1 MVFYIKW
8 GEIMKKDK
16 MYGFA
21 EYVLTDDKLKRLM
34 KAKDFKEYISLKAYG
49 GEMDFDLADK
59 VAIAI
64 KKWAH
69 KMGATHYTH
78 WFFPLT
84 NKYAEKQTSF
94 LDYGPNGE
102 YISEFNGKSLIKGE
116 TDASSFPSGGERV
129 TFEARG
135 YTVWDYTSP
144 VFIKTDDVGNKVV
157 YIPTAFCTYT
167 GIALDEKTPL
177 LRATDYLNIEATK
190 LLNRLGYTDVKR
202 VICNVG
208 CEQEYFLIDKDK
220 FNERKDLKFVGRTLL
235 GADPLKNQETSYHYL
250 GQLHPRVSAYM
261 HDLDKELWRLGIMA
275 KIQHNE
281 VAPAQHE
288 VVPVYSQVNI
298 AADQNSL
305 MMDIMDKVADKH
317 GFKVIFHEKPFKGVN
332 GSGKHNN
339 WSLSTDTGLNLMD
352 SGRVRQDVFMLL
364 FTSVI
369 SAIDK
374 HYDMLKVSTAS
385 IENDLRLGGHEAP
398 PSIISVFVG
407 EDMVE
412 IMDNYLKE
420 HKYTKKKKS
429 VLDFKTTKLAKLYKD
444 NCDRNRTSPFAYTG
458 NKFEFRMVGSSQ
470 SVALPNTILATIV
483 AEELKAINDK
493 LDSVENTEDIVS
505 SIIADNIANH
515 SRIIFNGNSYDDAW
529 KLEAKARGI
538 VDYNNSV
545 DCYAR
550 WIDKS
555 NIKLFED
562 AKIMTEAEMRVRY
575 DTYMTAYIENAILE
589 AKTILDM
596 CVVDALPSVY
606 KHLEKLLVIA
616 DELEDIDVESGLFV
630 NEIKD
635 IVKKYKDIKKRLKVL
650 ETSINTALDEKD
662 LLKKATYIKDTLI
675 KNVEDVRCAYDEIEK
690 IIPSELK
697 PFPNYNDMLF

>member
-1 MVFYIKW
+1 
-8 GEIMKKDK
+8 

-21 EYVLTDDKLKRLM
+21 EAVLTDDKLKRLM
-34 KAKDFKEYISLKAYG
+34 KRKDYNEFVTLKSYG
-49 GEMDFDLADK
+49 GDMDFDLADK
-59 VAIAI
+59 VAVAI
-64 KKWAH
+64 KKWATTN
-69 KMGATHYTH
+69 GATHYTH

-102 YISEFNGKSLIKGE
+102 YISKFNGKSLIKGE

-144 VFIKTDDVGNKVV
+144 AFIKTDDVGNKVL

-167 GIALDEKTPL
+167 GVALDEKTPL
-177 LRATDYLNIEATK
+177 LRATDYLSREATK
-190 LLNRLGYTDVKR
+190 LLNKLGYTDVNR
-202 VICNVG
+202 VITNVG

-220 FNERKDLKFVGRTLL
+220 FEERKDLKFVGRTVL
-235 GADPLKNQETSYHYL
+235 GTDPLKTQETSHHYL
-250 GQLHPRVSAYM
+250 GQLHPRVSAFM

-305 MMDIMDKVADKH
+305 MMDIMDKVASRH
-317 GFKVIFHEKPFKGVN
+317 GFKVLFHEKPFKGVN

-352 SGRVRQDVFMLL
+352 SGKVRQDVFMLL
-364 FTSVI
+364 FTSII

-374 HYDMLKVSTAS
+374 HYDLLKLSTATF
-385 IENDLRLGGHEAP
+385 ENDLRLGGNEAP

-407 EDMVE
+407 EDMIE

-470 SVALPNTILATIV
+470 SVALPNTILATIL
-483 AEELKAINDK
+483 ADELREINEMLAKETNID
-493 LDSVENTEDIVS
+493 DTVS
-505 SIIADNIANH
+505 KVIADNIANH

-529 KLEAKARGI
+529 KKEAVARGL

-550 WIDKS
+550 WIDKE
-555 NIKLFED
+555 NIKLFENS
-562 AKIMTEAEMRVRY
+562 AVMSESEMKVRY
-575 DTYMTAYIENAILE
+575 DTYMSAYIDTAILE
-589 AKTILDM
+589 AKTIFNM
-596 CVVDALPSVY
+596 CTVDVLPSIQ
-606 KHLEKLLVIA
+606 KHIARLVSVTE
-616 DELEDIDVESGLFV
+616 ELEDFDIENKVFV
-630 NEIKD
+630 KEIED
-635 IVKKYKDIKKRLKVL
+635 IVKKYSNLKTKLISLEKDILAISKEKTLPDRAIFARDVLNKKV
-650 ETSINTALDEKD
+650 ETVRDIYDSIEAML
-662 LLKKATYIKDTLI
+662 
-675 KNVEDVRCAYDEIEK
+675 
-690 IIPSELK
+690 PSEYK
-697 PFPNYNDMLF
+697 SFPHYNDMLF

>member
-1 MVFYIKW
+1 
-8 GEIMKKDK
+8 

-21 EYVLTDDKLKRLM
+21 ESVLTDDKLKKLM
-34 KAKDFKEYISLKAYG
+34 KGKDFKEYMTLKSFG

-64 KKWAH
+64 KKWALSN
-69 KMGATHYTH
+69 GATHYTH

-94 LDYGPNGE
+94 LDYGPHGE

-177 LRATDYLNIEATK
+177 LRATDYLNVEATK
-190 LLNRLGYTDVKR
+190 LLNRLGFDDVKR

-220 FNERKDLKFVGRTLL
+220 FEARKDLKFVGRTLL

-317 GFKVIFHEKPFKGVN
+317 GFKVLFHEKPFKGVN

-352 SGRVRQDVFMLL
+352 SGKVRQDIFMLL
-364 FTSVI
+364 FTSII

-374 HYDMLKVSTAS
+374 HYDMLKVSTAT

-407 EDMVE
+407 EDMIE

-483 AEELKAINDK
+483 AEELKEINNK
-493 LDSVENTEDIVS
+493 LDNATNTDDVVS
-505 SIIADNIANH
+505 SIIAENIANH
-515 SRIIFNGNSYDDAW
+515 SRIIFNGNSYDDVW
-529 KLEAKARGI
+529 KAEAAARGL

-562 AKIMTEAEMRVRY
+562 SGVMSESEMRVRY
-575 DTYMTAYIENAILE
+575 DTYMNAYIEDAILE

-596 CVVDALPSVY
+596 CTVEVLPSIY
-606 KHLEKLLVIA
+606 KHLSSLLAVVE
-616 DELEDIDVESGLFV
+616 ELEDIDVESAIFV
-630 NEIKD
+630 NEVED
-635 IVKKYKDIKKRLKVL
+635 IVKKYRNLKKKLKLLEDSIESVLKGKD
-650 ETSINTALDEKD
+650 ALS
-662 LLKKATYIKDTLI
+662 KATYIKDYML
-675 KNVEDVRCAYDEIEK
+675 KEVESVREVYDDIEK
-690 IIPSELK
+690 GLPIHLK
-697 PFPNYNDMLF
+697 PFPNYNDLLF